1 MPVYEY
7 THADESPACEL
18 GQEFEITQRIS
29 AEAHTVCPRC
39 GGAVRRLI
47 SRPFI
52 STPQTN
58 SDLKNL
64 GFAKLVK
71 RDSGVYENVTAMNGE
86 SRYMLADKPETMPN
100 IKKRIED

>member
-1 MPVYEY
+1 MPLYEY
-7 THADESPACEL
+7 THAEGAPTCEL
-18 GQEFEITQRIS
+18 GREFETTQSIKS
-29 AEAHTVCPRC
+29 DALTVCPRC

-52 STPQTN
+52 CTPQSN
-58 SDLKNL
+58 SDLKSM

-71 RDSGVYENVTAMNGE
+71 RDSGVYENVTALSGE

-100 IKKRIED
+100 IKKRVSD

>member
-7 THADESPACEL
+7 THAEAVTTCEL
-18 GQEFEITQRIS
+18 GQEFEAVQPMRDD
-29 AEAHTVCPRC
+29 AYKVCPKC

-52 STPQTN
+52 STPQSN
-58 SDLKNL
+58 SDLKSM

-71 RDSGVYENVTAMNGE
+71 RDTGVYENVTALDGE
-86 SRYMLADKPETMPN
+86 SRYMMADKPETLPN
-100 IKKRIED
+100 LKKRISD